1 MILLQIENK
10 RGRIIKDANWQVRR
24 MDGVY
29 IGNIV
34 SIPKQFKDEALYKWL
49 KRGVAGC
56 TAEKIVEGIFSVTFN
71 TVVKDVSHVFNP
83 SERDMD
89 SIYTVTP
96 ENSDID
102 DVVEYLFSPEN
113 ASLQF
118 KRLLQKYRT

>member
-1 MILLQIENK
+1 
-10 RGRIIKDANWQVRR
+10 
-24 MDGVY
+24 MDGVH

-34 SIPKQFKDEALYKWL
+34 SIPKEFTDEALYKWL

-56 TAEKIVEGIFSVTFN
+56 APEKITGKIFSITFN
-71 TVVKDVSHVFNP
+71 TIVKDISHVFNP
-83 SERDMD
+83 SESDMD

-118 KRLLQKYRT
+118 KRLLQKYRV